1 MAESGWGYW
10 GSWGKSIISTA
21 TATVATV
28 GEFTAQAANLMVFL
42 LERPSLPLISITCV
56 RLGQGLTQVIEKA
69 ETSLGIPS
77 PTELSAEVE
86 EEQQKQRAEGESPS
100 IASLLIDASR
110 SGSILS
116 CPAGEVSSET
126 DTQAA
131 DGSAALGTAMG
142 MFTSLSSVVQNTV
155 REVFASSLLWPKQ
168 TLVGLVCQL
177 SAQDF

>member
-1 MAESGWGYW
+1 MSQSGWGYW

-28 GEFTAQAANLMVFL
+28 GEFTAQAANLMTFL
-42 LERPSLPLISITCV
+42 LETLGLPLISVTFV

-100 IASLLIDASR
+100 IFSLL
-110 SGSILS
+110 LNT
-116 CPAGEVSSET
+116 CSS
-126 DTQAA
+126 
-131 DGSAALGTAMG
+131 
-142 MFTSLSSVVQNTV
+142 
-155 REVFASSLLWPKQ
+155 
-168 TLVGLVCQL
+168 
-177 SAQDF
+177 